1 MQTKSLFLLLFLLT
15 MSPLIAVL
23 PSCSVYPETFDERLA
38 SAYITNTSVRSTAAA
53 AIRADKISP
62 DQGRN
67 VLRLTD
73 QVRDVLDVSAD
84 GDERGLDLAIEILER
99 LQRYFE

>member
-1 MQTKSLFLLLFLLT
+1 MQTKLLSLFFLIFVFFAGI
-15 MSPLIAVL
+15 PA
-23 PSCSVYPETFDERLA
+23 CSVYPETFDERLA
-38 SAYITNTSVRSTAAA
+38 SAYITNTSVRSTAATA
-53 AIRADKISP
+53 VRAGKISP

-73 QVRDVLDVSAD
+73 QARDVLDASAD
-84 GDERGLDLAIEILER
+84 GDERGLDLAIEILEQ